1 VTTIRRELI
10 SEVLS
15 VALFEKRHHC
25 FVSFAGAV
33 VFCLLLISRTVQ
45 AQSPSLVVGS
55 VTGAPGASVD
65 LQVSFTAGATAVSG
79 LQFDL
84 SLPAGVSYVSVT
96 TGSAATAAGK
106 NAQASA
112 VSGGVRVLVFG
123 LNQTPIALG
132 PLAVIRLSITTGTA
146 AGTWPVGITNI
157 VASDPGGTAVLSNG
171 TNGSVIVTGPPDAT
185 PPMIKFTQII
195 LSNVSNTSITINW
208 STDKATTGLIEYGRS
223 TVNELNNYEPVLLT
237 NHVTRLAGLTPS
249 TVYLYR
255 ITVTD
260 SSTSQATS
268 SILRFKTAD
277 SIGQPARPSLTAS
290 FISQVVENTD
300 FRTNLGINNLSTSL
314 ANVSVTLVDIQGM
327 VMATKTM
334 QVEPKG
340 LKQINTVARY
350 LYDEN
355 FGNDIRGN
363 LYLESD
369 QPITAWASQID
380 NATNDPSLLASQQS
394 GTTKILIPSAANT
407 STFRSSLVLMNAG
420 ANTAS
425 VAIKAYGVD
434 GAVLGQ
440 TATALSLAPNGI
452 LSFDNVLQTLGISDN
467 YGPIEITSLNNI
479 PLVAASRVS
488 STSNVGGFFE
498 GVKYSDA
505 SLVQI
510 IPHVVD
516 TPALRTNIGIN
527 NVSDNLATVVV
538 KLINQEGVELGTTVV
553 TVLPKGLTQ
562 INQVVRQLLN
572 RDGLTDLEGYIRLES
587 SQPIVGWASQI
598 DNVTNDPGFSVSK
611 GLGASKL
618 LVQSTANVGSFKSS
632 LVVVN
637 PGNSTATVDI
647 VARDIEGK
655 VQGEMR
661 SRIIPPGGFIS
672 FANVLQSLG
681 TLDNFGP
688 VEIIS
693 TNGQRLLATSR
704 VYSISGTSGFFE
716 AQAIE

>member
-1 VTTIRRELI
+1 
-10 SEVLS
+10 
-15 VALFEKRHHC
+15 
-25 FVSFAGAV
+25 
-33 VFCLLLISRTVQ
+33 
-45 AQSPSLVVGS
+45 
-55 VTGAPGASVD
+55 
-65 LQVSFTAGATAVSG
+65 
-79 LQFDL
+79 
-84 SLPAGVSYVSVT
+84 
-96 TGSAATAAGK
+96 
-106 NAQASA
+106 
-112 VSGGVRVLVFG
+112 
-123 LNQTPIALG
+123 
-132 PLAVIRLSITTGTA
+132 
-146 AGTWPVGITNI
+146 
-157 VASDPGGTAVLSNG
+157 
-171 TNGSVIVTGPPDAT
+171 
-185 PPMIKFTQII
+185 M
-195 LSNVSNTSITINW
+195 
-208 STDKATTGLIEYGRS
+208 
-223 TVNELNNYEPVLLT
+223 
-237 NHVTRLAGLTPS
+237 
-249 TVYLYR
+249 
-255 ITVTD
+255 
-260 SSTSQATS
+260 
-268 SILRFKTAD
+268 
-277 SIGQPARPSLTAS
+277 
-290 FISQVVENTD
+290 
-300 FRTNLGINNLSTSL
+300 
-314 ANVSVTLVDIQGM
+314 
-327 VMATKTM
+327 
-334 QVEPKG
+334 
-340 LKQINTVARY
+340 
-350 LYDEN
+350 
-355 FGNDIRGN
+355 
-363 LYLESD
+363 
-369 QPITAWASQID
+369 
-380 NATNDPSLLASQQS
+380 
-394 GTTKILIPSAANT
+394 
-407 STFRSSLVLMNAG
+407 
-420 ANTAS
+420 
-425 VAIKAYGVD
+425 
-434 GAVLGQ
+434 LGQ
-440 TATALSLAPNGI
+440 TATALSIAPNGI
-452 LSFDNVLQTLGISDN
+452 LAFDNVLQTLGISDN

-587 SQPIVGWASQI
+587 SQPILGWASQI

-637 PGNSTATVDI
+637 PGNTTATVDI

-672 FANVLQSLG
+672 FANILQSLG

-716 AQAIE
+716 AQAME